1 MQYSTYQEIL
11 TEVNDAEEDSDNDG
25 EEKDNGELITESGIE
40 KEEKPIQILEN
51 FSLLSVWRINV
62 ELFEKDKLWR

>member
-1 MQYSTYQEIL
+1 MQYSTYHEIL

>member
-1 MQYSTYQEIL
+1 MQYSTYHEIL
-11 TEVNDAEEDSDNDG
+11 TEVDDAEEDSDNDG

>member
-1 MQYSTYQEIL
+1 MQYSTYHEIL

-62 ELFEKDKLWR
+62 ELFEKR

>member
-1 MQYSTYQEIL
+1 MQYSTYHEIL

-40 KEEKPIQILEN
+40 KEEKPIRILEN